1 MHSVVRRLDISDE
14 CMLGLTFIYNI
25 GSDRGAGTES
35 QTMYSRVTELMVSLD
50 SVVIIP
56 LIQAFRNG
64 SFSLRGWPFAP
75 DMVAVQS
82 YGAEEDPGSATDME
96 PWAAVAD
103 PSTVSRHSWGKRKFL
118 LYTYSFSI

>member
-35 QTMYSRVTELMVSLD
+35 QTMYGRVTELVVSLD

-82 YGAEEDPGSATDME
+82 YGAEEDPGSATDMG

-103 PSTVSRHSWGKRKFL
+103 RSTVFRHSCGKPKFP
-118 LYTYSFSI
+118 LYTHSFSI

>member
-14 CMLGLTFIYNI
+14 CMLGLTFVYNI
-25 GSDRGAGTES
+25 GSDRGPGTES

-50 SVVIIP
+50 NVVIIP
-56 LIQAFRNG
+56 LIRVFQIG
-64 SFSLRGWPFAP
+64 SSFLRGWPFAP

-82 YGAEEDPGSATDME
+82 CGAGEDPDSATDMG

-103 PSTVSRHSWGKRKFL
+103 PSTVFRHSCGKPKFP
-118 LYTYSFSI
+118 LYTDSFSI